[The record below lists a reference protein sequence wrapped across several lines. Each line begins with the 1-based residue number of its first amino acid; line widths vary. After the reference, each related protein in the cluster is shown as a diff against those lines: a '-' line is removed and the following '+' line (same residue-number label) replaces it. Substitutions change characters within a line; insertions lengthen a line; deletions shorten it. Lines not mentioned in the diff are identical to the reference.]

1 MDFIAKAFVFINEFL
16 LFVFLMAPIPFGLF
30 YYFANTP
37 MNGTSLLTFGGFALI
52 YYVFVVA
59 LFGWLALAVENN
71 RSLKRIAELLEQ
83 QQSDK
88 RRQGP
93 TISTTGPELN
103 AQRVERA
110 FTKALS
116 GKNEAPK

>member
-16 LFVFLMAPIPFGLF
+16 LFVFLMAPIPFGF

-37 MNGTSLLTFGGFALI
+37 MNGTSLLTFGGFALL

-93 TISTTGPELN
+93 TMSGTSPEIK
-103 AQRVERA
+103 AQRSEPTLRVQDP
-110 FTKALS
+110 T
-116 GKNEAPK
+116 PK